1 MSVKFLKKIIHLISY
16 VYLIFHLFIFLKS
29 RNKDLIKSDIEIWS
43 KRFNYKNK
51 IITNLILLLIY
62 KKEFRCLFYKRIEN
76 QFKFFVHILNL
87 ILPRLSSLYIPTPI
101 IGKSLFIEHGF
112 STIIAAKRIGNF
124 CKIYQQVTIGY
135 SNETDAPTIGNNVII
150 YAGAKVIGGITI
162 GDNVNIGANAV
173 VVKDVPS
180 NCTVVGVPAYIVK
193 KDGKKVNI
201 KL

>member
-1 MSVKFLKKIIHLISY
+1 MKLIKKIIHLISY
-16 VYLIFHLFIFLKS
+16 VYLIFHLSIFLKS
-29 RNKDLIKSDIEIWS
+29 KNKDLIERDVEIWS

-51 IITNLILLLIY
+51 IITNLMLLLIY

-101 IGKSLFIEHGF
+101 IGESLFIEHGF
-112 STIIAAKRIGNF
+112 STIIAAKKIGNF

-150 YAGAKVIGGITI
+150 YAGAKVIGDITI

-193 KDGKKVNI
+193 QNGKKVNI